1 MPELFNIQQ
10 TDVHKA
16 LRRVQ
21 VGEDFIDEG
30 AAQTSVPD
38 GEVFEGYQSF
48 EMDADL
54 S

>member
-21 VGEDFIDEG
+21 VGEDFINER
-30 AAQTSVPD
+30 APQTSVPE
-38 GEVFEGYQSF
+38 GQIFEGHQPF

-54 S
+54 R